1 MARSSFNVSLQRKH
15 NKIVLGPLIE
25 RCEEEGGVIS
35 DVIVEYVEKALD
47 YEKMI
52 GLNKV
57 MQTYKIIQN
66 MVGVQH
72 PYGSPE
78 YIQAVE
84 SVLKRVIRIDG
95 EELSQ
100 FLSDP
105 NGYVGG
111 DLSSPLS
118 SIPPIAQQV
127 TAQPIAVQKE
137 TVSNDAPP
145 KSSHPETTTVSVTS
159 PATTMEKE
167 DDDEEEKKAEKLRQ
181 KRAEARRKKKEEEA
195 LLRAETNDEEED
207 DEVNVENLNIGA
219 LFNS

>member
-72 PYGSPE
+72 AYGSPE

-127 TAQPIAVQKE
+127 TAQPIAVKKE
-137 TVSNDAPP
+137 TVSSDALPNSSPP
-145 KSSHPETTTVSVTS
+145 ESTTVPVTHPVS
-159 PATTMEKE
+159 AVEKE
-167 DDDEEEKKAEKLRQ
+167 EDDEEEKKAEKLRQ

-195 LLRAETNDEEED
+195 LLRAETNDVDDD